1 LTEFVFLQCGHLIMR
16 LFICVMIQKHCPI
29 NQVLEK
35 IKQLGLN
42 LECEI
47 TSTRQPIQ
55 IEVRCLRCNHTYKV
69 QIRTLMSDRY
79 KHDCNNIRLKTDK
92 NKTGEEF
99 KRKNIVFLGKESS
112 LSQAKKYNF
121 GCITCHKK
129 IKAYL
134 SQIIKSKTPCQF
146 CKNQKNLQE
155 YVSLLSKIGWELCKD
170 IDQIRSKDKITIK
183 HSKCNQS
190 LKMLATTIKTIV
202 GKKQKLSVP
211 IVIYKK
217 RKRDYLK

>member
-1 LTEFVFLQCGHLIMR
+1 
-16 LFICVMIQKHCPI
+16 MIQKHCPI

-134 SQIIKSKTPCQF
+134 SQ
-146 CKNQKNLQE
+146 
-155 YVSLLSKIGWELCKD
+155 
-170 IDQIRSKDKITIK
+170 SKDKITIK